1 MRKIRYILLAAALLA
16 ISCKQEQPTIDFS
29 KLPVHYGYMQFS
41 TDVASRSHLAES
53 MRGKDFGVIGFKYS
67 ETSNWGTSK
76 STATPGD
83 WFYNVKVGCN
93 SDGICS
99 YGEPKQWEDN
109 NYAFFAYHPYN
120 GAGTGISLSGTDKV
134 NTPVLTYTY
143 DWKPN
148 SEGIIDVY
156 DSATPMFDLMTAE
169 AIDANG
175 KGSGRVDL
183 EFKHRLFAFEVLVN
197 NYKENVWEYEVD
209 ENGDFILDK
218 DGNKIIKTEIGEDG
232 KPHNIIA
239 EGGNARQKISN
250 LTLKLEGLKYN
261 QMVIPMSMQDGE
273 DAPKYE
279 GTISEAPVFQI
290 STRQIEIPA
299 FNETFEKTFNGE
311 TEEVGAGVATS
322 ISKYGTTNGGY
333 LFLIPQ
339 EGTDTGITGTLEWI
353 ELDYFREKG
362 GEVVNTFESTID
374 FEPGILYQI
383 HINFVGNGITIA
395 LIAAGN
401 WDSDGNVTHTFE

>member
-53 MRGKDFGVIGFKYS
+53 MRGKNFGVIGFKYS

-120 GAGTGISLSGTDKV
+120 GAGITLSGTDKV
-134 NTPVLTYTY
+134 NTPTLTYEY
-143 DWKPN
+143 AWN
-148 SEGIIDVY
+148 SNSGTINLCDTNSPV
-156 DSATPMFDLMTAE
+156 FDLMTAE
-169 AIDANG
+169 SIDANG

-197 NYKENVWEYEVD
+197 NYNENVWEYEVD
-209 ENGDFILDK
+209 EKGDFILDE
-218 DGNKIIKTEIGEDG
+218 DGNKIIKTDADG
-232 KPHNIIA
+232 NNIIA
-239 EGGNARQKISN
+239 EGGSARQEITN
-250 LTLKLEGLKYN
+250 LTLTLEGLKYN

-273 DAPKYE
+273 DAPIYDGNIE
-279 GTISEAPVFQI
+279 GTPKFKISEDTIV
-290 STRQIEIPA
+290 IPA
-299 FNETFEKTFNGE
+299 FNETFKQTFNGE

-322 ISKYGTTNGGY
+322 ISKYGSKNGGY

-339 EGTDTGITGTLEWI
+339 EGTSTGITGTLDWV
-353 ELDYFREKG
+353 ELKYFQQDG
-362 GEVVNTFESTID
+362 GEVANTFESTID

>member
-99 YGEPKQWEDN
+99 YVEPKQWEDN

-120 GAGTGISLSGTDKV
+120 GAGITLSGTDKV
-134 NTPVLTYTY
+134 NTPTLTYEY
-143 DWKPN
+143 AWN
-148 SEGIIDVY
+148 SNSGTINLCDTNSPV
-156 DSATPMFDLMTAE
+156 FDLMTAE

-197 NYKENVWEYEVD
+197 NYNENVWEYKVD
-209 ENGDFILDK
+209 EKGDFILDE
-218 DGNKIIKTEIGEDG
+218 DGNKIIKTDADG
-232 KPHNIIA
+232 NNIIA
-239 EGGNARQKISN
+239 EGGSARQGITN
-250 LTLKLEGLKYN
+250 LTLTLEGLTHSK
-261 QMVIPMSMQDGE
+261 MVIPMSMQEGE
-273 DAPKYE
+273 ADPECKGTAPGKC
-279 GTISEAPVFQI
+279 TFKISDD
-290 STRQIEIPA
+290 TLLIPA
-299 FNETFEKTFNGE
+299 FNETFEQTFNGE

-322 ISKYGTTNGGY
+322 ISKYGSKNGGY

-339 EGTDTGITGTLEWI
+339 EGTSTGITGTLDWV
-353 ELDYFREKG
+353 ELKYFQQDG
-362 GEVVNTFESTID
+362 GEVANTFESTID

>member
-120 GAGTGISLSGTDKV
+120 GAGITLSGTDKV
-134 NTPVLTYTY
+134 NTPTLTYEY
-143 DWKPN
+143 AWN
-148 SEGIIDVY
+148 SNSGTINLCDTNFPV
-156 DSATPMFDLMTAE
+156 FDLMTAE

-197 NYKENVWEYEVD
+197 NYNENVWEYKVNEK
-209 ENGDFILDK
+209 GDFILDK
-218 DGNKIIKTEIGEDG
+218 DGNKIIKTDADG
-232 KPHNIIA
+232 NNIIA
-239 EGGNARQKISN
+239 EGGSARQEITN
-250 LTLKLEGLKYN
+250 LTLTLEGLTHSK
-261 QMVIPMSMQDGE
+261 MVIPMSMQEGE
-273 DAPKYE
+273 ADPECKGTAPGKC
-279 GTISEAPVFQI
+279 TFKISDD
-290 STRQIEIPA
+290 TLLIPA
-299 FNETFEKTFNGE
+299 FNETFEQTFNGE

-322 ISKYGTTNGGY
+322 ISKYGSKNGGY

-339 EGTDTGITGTLEWI
+339 EGTSTGITGTLDWV
-353 ELDYFREKG
+353 ELKYFQQDG
-362 GEVVNTFESTID
+362 GEVANTFESTID